1 MANQEDL
8 QKSSSTKDSQ
18 SSSKGSS
25 SLSKR
30 SQENISEF
38 KETVGSDHRDV
49 LDAIDSMPK
58 RSQAAYED
66 TGRQLEGW
74 RKQAQEMAD
83 KMKEKEIKDQT
94 DIDEVVDLAYDI
106 QDISSELKDTAL
118 REFPYDTW
126 AHRISGYNEYAEGLA
141 AFLEGREED

>member
-8 QKSSSTKDSQ
+8 QKSSSTKDSK

-25 SLSKR
+25 SLS
-30 SQENISEF
+30 
-38 KETVGSDHRDV
+38 
-49 LDAIDSMPK
+49 K

-83 KMKEKEIKDQT
+83 KMKKMKKKEIKDQT

-126 AHRISGYNEYAEGLA
+126 AHRISGYNECAEGLA